1 MGSMVVKVPNGARV
15 GQLLQMTTPHGT
27 KVQCQVPAGLP
38 PDGTFQVQYPLPT
51 KATLTVHDESARFT
65 SKTVAAHMLP
75 SYWTNVKIPETELV
89 GELVAL
95 NFMNSYRNAC
105 SCPAKDNDAF
115 DQMIYV
121 DRSLHDT
128 FNELLEL
135 TYREKATQDRD
146 EEVERCKKT
155 PGGCPCVQPGGSP
168 GLPTAFKVRRVVRV
182 EDSDMTQAE
191 PLNDQLITLLQV
203 VLKKIRSLD
212 EEGWR
217 HLSVCI
223 SQRLDDMH
231 PPEAEAFGREHLV
244 RQLQE
249 AMQVTLQRLQALL
262 EDLPHAADRSGA
274 PIAAA
279 KQWRRIAEL
288 AHVDVQNLPA
298 RAASSGV
305 HQSEQPRAAA
315 GRDDAGRGVE
325 EMPLQQLE
333 PPAISDE
340 AVDKYSNSFEPLER
354 SLNEVYL
361 WHGTNVRAALS
372 IAQNDFRIDLAGSS
386 TGTMYGSG
394 AYLAEHCTKADE
406 YSSDEPPWLQEF
418 GLPGGYYEDVYALLL
433 CRVCLGKFYYTTVRD
448 TEAGEKVKNGEF
460 DSTVGHLVATR
471 VATRERP
478 VGRCVPTVPG
488 AKVYVI
494 MYSRV
499 HAGDSEKHIE
509 NLTRVPYHLQLPV
522 YWANCDKDPAKK
534 AFHEQYLVHKHTV
547 SLLQDLVDACFKGT
561 GTVKLL
567 RAKRVE
573 SHGKDLGE

>member
-182 EDSDMTQAE
+182 EDSDMWARYVE
-191 PLNDQLITLLQV
+191 
-203 VLKKIRSLD
+203 KR
-212 EEGWR
+212 EE
-217 HLSVCI
+217 I
-223 SQRLDDMH
+223 SSR
-231 PPEAEAFGREHLV
+231 
-244 RQLQE
+244 RQ
-249 AMQVTLQRLQALL
+249 
-262 EDLPHAADRSGA
+262 
-274 PIAAA
+274 
-279 KQWRRIAEL
+279 
-288 AHVDVQNLPA
+288 
-298 RAASSGV
+298 
-305 HQSEQPRAAA
+305 
-315 GRDDAGRGVE
+315 E